1 MRESIAAL
9 NEGDNIIIYPEDSKN
24 GYLPELEG
32 FHQGFVALAE
42 LCEKKGMNTPIY
54 VTYFRKSDLTYIID
68 RPVYYKDLAANG
80 ATRAD
85 IAKKL
90 LDRCNEL
97 GKMQF
102 TDEAEKAVQ
111 AEAAPAQ
118 A

>member
-1 MRESIAAL
+1 
-9 NEGDNIIIYPEDSKN
+9 
-24 GYLPELEG
+24 
-32 FHQGFVALAE
+32 
-42 LCEKKGMNTPIY
+42 MNTPIY